1 MASRLLA
8 AMLLLAAGG
17 AFSRAQPIQG
27 DIRAVGFRTPGQTGF
42 VLREGQWF
50 PILVELNAASSE
62 HQEVVLRCECPD
74 LDGDRVAYLSERV
87 TLTGGGPSRSV
98 WCYAVSLSGRSW
110 QATLDVLSGDGV
122 LITRFDLP
130 PFELISNDEMLIL
143 DISARPVTE
152 LRAVGGQPGLPDRRY
167 YRGIVVGQMPA
178 AELPDRWWGLEAVD
192 VIVWDEPSF
201 DPKTISPNQLEALI
215 DWVRNGGELVVGIG
229 ASWPRIQKSRLAEII
244 PLRGDTPPVT
254 TRVLPRFLAS
264 LAGDVEEFEAP
275 ISVAIAQPTAGALP
289 TFTDRL
295 PTGQS
300 VNLIVTDLVGS
311 GRVTAV
317 AASLR
322 DLNSVKPRLI
332 PPAGTR
338 ALFLKL
344 FDLNPNTKAFLES
357 EVRSS
362 IGLMASRKP
371 YGELTKP
378 IEFQR
383 RAGLL
388 MLAAAAFV
396 TIYIGLSTLASWG
409 WLRRRGL
416 TRLSWTVFAAFAVLA
431 SVVSVGAVALSRGVF
446 GRVDAVSLIDLEGG
460 SSQARAMCLFG
471 YRSPRRQR
479 VDLSLPGEGNYL
491 RPLTPVPEDPSQY
504 ATPERYTAVTREA
517 LLRDTLMRATL
528 KQFEG
533 FWQGQLDGTVRAQL
547 VADRQ
552 RGMLTENSW
561 IQNDLDVDLTGGY
574 LLYLDPRLVRRD
586 DTVDRAAGHTSAYRP
601 DYRGGGPVPPA
612 INVLAVRLPPIKA
625 GQQIRQLGAREYA
638 AYERAWDGPRGWNAR
653 QNRDSSKEPDDL
665 VTLWHCQQQWA
676 GDLSPALGFSKS
688 GFDETA
694 VAGFL
699 AATRAFYLHN
709 SSSSSKFE
717 SCGTPLTT
725 NGLVDRDISH
735 WLLRE
740 QAVLLLMADDPGPA
754 VLHGDGKPMDSK
766 HGRSLYRVR
775 VPIRY
780 GHVQRGTTP

>member
-17 AFSRAQPIQG
+17 TLSRAQPVQG

-50 PILVELNAASSE
+50 PILVALNAQSSE

-98 WCYAVSLSGRSW
+98 WCYAVSLTGQSW
-110 QATLDVLSGDGV
+110 QPTLDVLSADGV
-122 LITRFDLP
+122 LITRLDLP
-130 PFELISNDEMLIL
+130 TFELISNDEMLIL

-152 LRAVGGQPGLPDRRY
+152 LRAMGGQPGLPDRRY
-167 YRGIVVGQMPA
+167 YRSIIVGQMPA

-192 VIVWDEPSF
+192 VIVWDEPDF

-215 DWVRNGGELVVGIG
+215 EWVRNGGELVVGLG

-244 PLRGDTPPVT
+244 PLRGDAPPVT
-254 TRVLPRFLAS
+254 TTVLPTFLAR
-264 LAGDVEEFEAP
+264 LAGNVTEFKAP
-275 ISVAIAQPTAGALP
+275 IPVAVARPTSGALA

-322 DLNSVKPRLI
+322 DLNSVRPRLVG
-332 PPAGTR
+332 PANTH

-344 FDLNPNTKAFLES
+344 FDLNPNTKEFLEN
-357 EVRSS
+357 EARSS
-362 IGLMASRKP
+362 IRLMNPNKP

-378 IEFQR
+378 IEFRQIG
-383 RAGLL
+383 GLL
-388 MLAAAAFV
+388 MLAAVAFV

-416 TRLSWTVFAAFAVLA
+416 TRLSWTVFAALAVLA
-431 SVVSVGAVALSRGVF
+431 SAVSLGAVGLSRGVF
-446 GRVDAVSLIDLEGG
+446 GRVDALSLIDLEGG

-479 VDLSLPGEGNYL
+479 VDLSLPGKGSYL
-491 RPLTPVPEDPSQY
+491 RALTPVPEDPSRY

-533 FWQGQLDGTVRAQL
+533 FWQGQLDGTIRAQL
-547 VADRQ
+547 VADR
-552 RGMLTENSW
+552 RSGKITENSW
-561 IQNDLDVDLTGGY
+561 IQNDLDMDLAGGY

-586 DTVDRAAGHTSAYRP
+586 SSVDRAAGHTSAYRP

-625 GQQIRQLGAREYA
+625 GQQIRQLGAQEYA
-638 AYERAWDGPRGWNAR
+638 DYEKAWNGPRGWNTR
-653 QNRDSSKEPDDL
+653 QNPDLSKEPDDL
-665 VTLWHCQQQWA
+665 ITLWHRQQLWA
-676 GDLSPALGFSKS
+676 ADVSPALGISRS

-694 VAGFL
+694 VAAFL
-699 AATRAFYLHN
+699 AATRNFYLHN
-709 SSSSSKFE
+709 SGRKFD

-754 VLHGDGKPMDSK
+754 VLHGDGKPMNSK
-766 HGRSLYRVR
+766 RGRSLYRVR

-780 GHVQRGTTP
+780 GQARRGTTP